1 MYVIS
6 ISLIL
11 QLALVLMEFLTVMN
25 VTTRPPPA
33 HSVATANTDLFMG
46 TIVPVRN
53 RLFFLNYSFLIIDS
67 LV

>member
-46 TIVPVRN
+46 TIAPVRN
-53 RLFFLNYSFLIIDS
+53 RLFFFNYSFLIIDS